1 MANQQ
6 QQNSKELTKALATA
20 QKIIGIELQCGESSV
35 KLEYKLTQEELRAQ
49 FLEID
54 KLRYHLI

>member
-20 QKIIGIELQCGESSV
+20 QKIIGIELHCGESSV